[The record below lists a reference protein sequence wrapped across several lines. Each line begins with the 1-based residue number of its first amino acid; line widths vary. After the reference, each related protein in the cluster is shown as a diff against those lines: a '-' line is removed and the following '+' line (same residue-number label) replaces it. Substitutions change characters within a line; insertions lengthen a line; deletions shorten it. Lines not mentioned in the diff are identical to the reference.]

1 MLFHPFTHDGRIF
14 TKLQKRGVICAAKPE
29 RRVANEG
36 VWVWW
41 ELVRGLGRRREWERR
56 GKRKSDGK
64 GRDFR
69 KRGDGKKKVERLL
82 LVRAE
87 FRIISGKSHS
97 IYLQVAPLSSLSL
110 PLCLHPPSFCMLSV
124 LFSPKPDKLPSSYFI
139 IHYLPFLF
147 GILKYVI
154 SFLCISLTICPAPYC
169 AGGIRFKGH
178 IWERLIFFI
187 TVREIN
193 PSLQCMQTS
202 MSPYSYMTGNTG
214 SIFFT
219 QQVIFPLFYM
229 TLTDIW

>member
-41 ELVRGLGRRREWERR
+41 ELVRGLGRSREWERH

-64 GRDFR
+64 GKDFR

-87 FRIISGKSHS
+87 FRIILGKSHS

-110 PLCLHPPSFCMLSV
+110 PSSTILLHAKCIILPEAWQAFQKGKTSCLSFLEFLNTWFPSCVYDWQYVPPHIVQGEYILKD
-124 LFSPKPDKLPSSYFI
+124 LFKKDSYF
-139 IHYLPFLF
+139 
-147 GILKYVI
+147 
-154 SFLCISLTICPAPYC
+154 
-169 AGGIRFKGH
+169 
-178 IWERLIFFI
+178 
-187 TVREIN
+187 
-193 PSLQCMQTS
+193 SLQ
-202 MSPYSYMTGNTG
+202 
-214 SIFFT
+214 
-219 QQVIFPLFYM
+219 
-229 TLTDIW
+229 